1 MSEFH
6 TLISFHSSRRFYRL
20 VLGFIVFCFCFV
32 LILLFFYLCNL
43 LRSTRRNG
51 DDDDYAI
58 NGFCSLTTMTWWDG
72 QVELLCPLNA
82 IDPISYVEQQQR
94 QQHHQGF
101 LHGPQAAV
109 TPLWDT
115 RSLEPI
121 DQEFLQSHQ
130 IQIENKFIA
139 VEWILKCE
147 CNGNFLG

>member
-1 MSEFH
+1 
-6 TLISFHSSRRFYRL
+6 
-20 VLGFIVFCFCFV
+20 
-32 LILLFFYLCNL
+32 
-43 LRSTRRNG
+43 
-51 DDDDYAI
+51 
-58 NGFCSLTTMTWWDG
+58 MTWWDG

-101 LHGPQAAV
+101 LHGPQTAV

-115 RSLEPI
+115 HSLEPI

-147 CNGNFLG
+147 CNGNVSVIRHNMSKKYLLSLSIFKTFIYL